1 MLGSRLAY
9 RYPRG
14 YTVYPCGS
22 RSHVFS
28 FHLSNFYFHRM
39 RSFITA
45 LGLNAVPAAG
55 WFFGEWSAGTMLV
68 LYRLETLIGTL
79 LVGIRI
85 VIHRRLRPSKGHWN
99 YQAPEGQQQQRTSNR
114 STYLSAFLVPALV
127 FTFVH
132 GVFLAALGAMMIANQ
147 HSPEAKV
154 EVDHLLAGLMGI
166 AIFQVIDFFIDVI
179 WLRTRPFAWIERL
192 GQVSLS
198 RVIVIHLTIIGGMA
212 AVMFTGANRN
222 FFGVFIFLKTMLN
235 LSLVIPQWKPKTPPA
250 WLSSL
255 MDRIGSPKYK
265 NTSFT
270 EYWKTTDDQEA
281 ARVAR
286 NERNA

>member
-1 MLGSRLAY
+1 
-9 RYPRG
+9 
-14 YTVYPCGS
+14 
-22 RSHVFS
+22 
-28 FHLSNFYFHRM
+28 M
-39 RSFITA
+39 RSLITA

-68 LYRLETLIGTL
+68 LYWLETLIGTL
-79 LVGIRI
+79 LVAIRI
-85 VIHRRLRPSKGHWN
+85 VIHRRFRPSKGHWN
-99 YQAPEGQQQQRTSNR
+99 YQAPDAQQQPQKATSNR

-127 FTFVH
+127 FTFAH
-132 GVFLAALGAMMIANQ
+132 GVFLAVLGGMMIAKKNL
-147 HSPEAKV
+147 SPEIRI
-154 EVDHLLAGLMGI
+154 DSHNLLAGLIGI
-166 AIFQVIDFFIDVI
+166 LLFQVVDFVVDLIG
-179 WLRTRPFAWIERL
+179 LRDRPFAWIERL

-235 LSLVIPQWKPKTPPA
+235 LSLVVPQWKPKTPPA
-250 WLSSL
+250 WLSSV

-265 NTSFT
+265 NTNFA
-270 EYWKTTDDQEA
+270 EFWKQTDDQEA

-286 NERNA
+286 NEKPV